1 MLRNLHRTL
10 LVNCLFLIVGATLV
24 VARPAAAQVVEIPD
38 PNLRQA
44 IREALTL
51 PDEIPLTQQEML
63 RLTQLEAP
71 EKHIKDLTGLE
82 HATNLKWID
91 VHRNNISD
99 LKPLAELTQLERLG
113 LWVNPISDL
122 SPLANLTKLRG
133 LDLAGCYISDIA
145 PLANLT
151 QLEWLT
157 LQWQQNHWI
166 TDITPLAN
174 LTKLRNLRLSGN
186 RIVDISP
193 LANLTM
199 LEELWIDSN
208 KIIDAR
214 PLANLTMLEE
224 LQINN
229 NQIIDHSPLDGLSLT
244 RLDRDEVCELPD
256 LPIEERI
263 ENRNLPSIYQPW
275 GDTII
280 NLPNLSREDLLS
292 YHDLYWRYPPFGLQF
307 QLTPQGYQ
315 LMGNIGQAVK
325 IRDEFLAKNPNI
337 IFLAEIR
344 LRDAGLSFHY
354 PEDWP
359 YWLRDENGNLV
370 QNVHSTYLI
379 DFRIPEVQD
388 IIVQRAI
395 AISKCGL
402 YDGIMF
408 DWWNE
413 GSHTLANFNAS
424 PPIFYSTVEEE
435 SQIRLKIL
443 QRIRANVPDDF
454 LILCN
459 NNRRLTPISAP
470 YINGSF
476 METFR
481 DIDNGYT
488 HAGIIEIE
496 KALIWLETNLR
507 EPQINC
513 LEGWGIPTEPPDS
526 PTNLRFMRLF
536 TAMSLTLSDGYV
548 LYNVGNDTHEN
559 FNHDHIWY
567 PFWDANLGQP
577 IGPKAQQ
584 YHNIN
589 GLFIREF
596 NNGWA
601 VYNRSGKTQTIS
613 LPQPTR
619 GVSSNKHDLIH
630 LLPDLDGEIYLKT
643 KSLAD
648 VNGDGVVNILDL
660 VQIANG
666 FGKAAPDPNGDGAV
680 NILDLV
686 FVAQQFSQ

>member
-1 MLRNLHRTL
+1 MLSSLSETL
-10 LVNCLFLIVGATLV
+10 LVSCLLLTVG
-24 VARPAAAQVVEIPD
+24 VASASAQIVEIPD
-38 PNLRQA
+38 PNLRHA
-44 IREALTL
+44 VREVLAL
-51 PDEIPLTQQEML
+51 PDEIPLTQQEIL
-63 RLTQLEAP
+63 RLTRLEAP
-71 EKHIKDLTGLE
+71 EKQIKDLTGLE
-82 HATNLKWID
+82 YATNLEWID

-99 LKPLAELTQLERLG
+99 LKPLAELAQLERLG
-113 LWVNPISDL
+113 AWVNPISDL
-122 SPLANLTKLRG
+122 SPLTNLTKLRG

-166 TDITPLAN
+166 TDITPLAH
-174 LTKLRNLRLSGN
+174 LTRLRDLRLSGN
-186 RIVDISP
+186 RIVDIRP
-193 LANLTM
+193 LTNLIR
-199 LEELWIDSN
+199 LEILWIDN
-208 KIIDAR
+208 NRIIDIR
-214 PLANLTMLEE
+214 PLANLTALTELQIENNSITDFSPLEE
-224 LQINN
+224 L
-229 NQIIDHSPLDGLSLT
+229 PLITLSQ
-244 RLDRDEVCELPD
+244 DRECELPG
-256 LPIEERI
+256 LPIHDRI
-263 ENRNLPSIYQPW
+263 ENRNLPSILQPW

-280 NLPNLSREDLLS
+280 NLPNLSRENLLAH
-292 YHDLYWRYPPFGLQF
+292 HDLYWRYPPFGLQF
-307 QLTPQGYQ
+307 RLTAQDYK
-315 LMGNIGQAVK
+315 LIGNIKAATTA
-325 IRDEFLAKNPNI
+325 RDELLAKNPNM

-370 QNVHSTYLI
+370 RNIHSTYLI
-379 DFRIPEVQD
+379 DFRFPEVQD
-388 IIVQRAI
+388 IIVQKAV
-395 AISKCGL
+395 AVSKCGL

-413 GSHTLANFNAS
+413 GSRTLANLNVN

-443 QRIRANVPDDF
+443 QRIRANVPNDF

-476 METFR
+476 LGTFR

-496 KALIWLETNLR
+496 NALIWLEANLR

-526 PTNLRFMRLF
+526 LTNLRFMRLF

-577 IGPKAQQ
+577 IGPTTQRYQ
-584 YHNIN
+584 NIE
-589 GLFIREF
+589 GLYIREF
-596 NNGWA
+596 TSGWA
-601 VYNRSGKTQTIS
+601 VYNRSGKTQTVS
-613 LPQPTR
+613 LPQSTT
-619 GVSSNKHDLIH
+619 GVSSGQTNTTHQ
-630 LLPDLDGEIYLKT
+630 LPDLDGEIYLKA
-643 KSLAD
+643 KNPAD
-648 VNGDGVVNILDL
+648 VNGDGNINVLDL
-660 VQIANG
+660 VQVANG
-666 FGKAAPDPNGDGAV
+666 FGKSFPDPNGDGTT

-686 FVAQQFSQ
+686 FVANQFSQ